1 MDKIKRKLATILA
14 ADCVNFSKH
23 MEANEEKTLKN
34 LNDCRVIIDKKIK
47 EFEGRIFNTAGDSVI
62 AEFDSPVQCVKAAIE
77 FQEELIKRNEHSITE
92 LRLEWRVGIHV
103 DDVMVEGDN
112 IMGSGVNVAAR
123 LESQCKPGQILVSRI
138 VKDQV
143 SKRVNFSIDAD
154 GTRELKNI
162 SSDFEVFVVGGL
174 SNEND
179 DFLTK
184 ESNNSDQNSN
194 SFDSKEKAK
203 IEKSK
208 KIKLAVLPFEN
219 LSKDDDSEFL
229 VEGIFRDLITEFS
242 RMQEFDVISQQTSLD
257 FKKSNDDALTFAKK
271 HKIDFLI
278 GGNIRS
284 AGKRIRISVDLTDA
298 NDGSVLWGDKY
309 DRILEDIFDIQDEIV
324 QKMSRQLLGNI
335 EISSLQRMK
344 RKPSENL
351 NSYEWLIRG
360 NYHHVRRGKDHN
372 TKAIEAFD
380 KAIELDNS
388 NARAHALKACTIGG
402 GLGKGYYDN
411 NEERF
416 DILKNHIAISL
427 EADENDFECLRISSA
442 LSLLDKDFK
451 KAEEHGQKGFS
462 INPND
467 PRVLNQYGKV
477 LVKIGKVDEGIKHLH
492 KAFEL
497 DPIPQ
502 GHLTSCDRYDALVLG
517 YFCNEEYDK
526 CISFGKK
533 ITNLEP
539 GTWLI
544 VLCAIS
550 EQEDIV
556 NLKDNSFYK
565 NKYDE
570 FKDKEWE
577 KVIANFYFPPDSSVH
592 KKLEEFSTKIFP
604 PLKLVESVSA

>member
-1 MDKIKRKLATILA
+1 MIAGLLLIRT
-14 ADCVNFSKH
+14 
-23 MEANEEKTLKN
+23 
-34 LNDCRVIIDKKIK
+34 IK
-47 EFEGRIFNTAGDSVI
+47 EFDGRIFNTAGDSVI
-62 AEFDSPVQCVKAAIE
+62 AEFDSPVQCVKSAIE
-77 FQEELIKRNEHSITE
+77 FQKELKKRNEHSITE

-123 LESQCKPGQILVSRI
+123 LESQCNPGQILVSRI

-143 SKRVNFSIDAD
+143 SKRVDFSIDAD

-174 SNEND
+174 SNDND
-179 DFLTK
+179 NFLTN
-184 ESNNSDQNSN
+184 ESNNSDQNNN
-194 SFDSKEKAK
+194 SFDSKENNAK
-203 IEKSK
+203 VEESK
-208 KIKLAVLPFEN
+208 KLKLAILPFEN

-229 VEGIFRDLITEFS
+229 VEGVFRDLITEFS

-257 FKKSNDDALTFAKK
+257 FKKSNEDALTFAKK
-271 HKIDFLI
+271 HRIDFLI

-335 EISSLQRMK
+335 EISSLQRIK

-372 TKAIEAFD
+372 TKAIESFE
-380 KAIELDNS
+380 KAIELDNN
-388 NARAHALKACTIGG
+388 NARAHALKACTIGA
-402 GLGKGYYDN
+402 GLSRGYYDN
-411 NEERF
+411 NEEQF
-416 DILKNHIAISL
+416 DILKDHIAISL

-442 LSLLDKDFK
+442 LSVLDKDFK

-477 LVKIGKVDEGIKHLH
+477 LVKIGKVD
-492 KAFEL
+492 
-497 DPIPQ
+497 D
-502 GHLTSCDRYDALVLG
+502 
-517 YFCNEEYDK
+517 
-526 CISFGKK
+526 
-533 ITNLEP
+533 
-539 GTWLI
+539 GT
-544 VLCAIS
+544 
-550 EQEDIV
+550 
-556 NLKDNSFYK
+556 
-565 NKYDE
+565 
-570 FKDKEWE
+570 
-577 KVIANFYFPPDSSVH
+577 
-592 KKLEEFSTKIFP
+592 
-604 PLKLVESVSA
+604 